1 MTADER
7 IEKLLNRFGQ
17 TISDLPQSD
26 TRHLTYGR
34 ESRSNAEHQVFAFA
48 GKSGYVDIL
57 DCLAMHQD
65 YICHLADV
73 IDRMETALETAALT
87 IDCGL
92 CEYWN
97 DDGCGRNCVE
107 IARITDYQLSGLT
120 EREFNDFVEGE
131 GKTDA

>member
-17 TISDLPQSD
+17 TISDLTQPNEGNKCCYSFED
-26 TRHLTYGR
+26 RLAAEK
-34 ESRSNAEHQVFAFA
+34 ESCKWHNGWADHR
-48 GKSGYVDIL
+48 
-57 DCLAMHQD
+57 D

-73 IDRMETALETAALT
+73 IDRMETALETAALA
-87 IDCGL
+87 IDCGQ

>member
-7 IEKLLNRFGQ
+7 IERLLNRFGQ
-17 TISDLPQSD
+17 TIL
-26 TRHLTYGR
+26 
-34 ESRSNAEHQVFAFA
+34 
-48 GKSGYVDIL
+48 DIPKPNRRICDVSETVMEWYEPAAKEGGIDRL
-57 DCLAMHQD
+57 DSYYLEACEW
-65 YICHLADV
+65 YIHHLAEV